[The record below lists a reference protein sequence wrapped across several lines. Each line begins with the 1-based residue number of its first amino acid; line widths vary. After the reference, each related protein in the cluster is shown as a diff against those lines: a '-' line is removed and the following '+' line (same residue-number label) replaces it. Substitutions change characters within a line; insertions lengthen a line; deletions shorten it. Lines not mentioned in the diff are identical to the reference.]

1 MDKRKEENCQCD
13 DRPVDIPND
22 ETIEAFREIENG
34 GGCTFTGTIDEFF
47 KELLEE

>member
-1 MDKRKEENCQCD
+1 MEKRKENCQCGGA
-13 DRPVDIPND
+13 PVDIPND

-34 GGCTFTGTIDEFF
+34 GGCTFAGTIEEFF